1 MPLLQK
7 HSLPLWGIWKI
18 EESWEELLQQF
29 EHTATFHSFLNKSK
43 SESRKAE
50 WLSIRLLLKELT
62 GKEMVVSYHDN
73 GSPFLLDSSLHISIS
88 HTKGFA
94 AVILSPEKPV
104 GIDIE
109 YSSER
114 VHRIKSRFLNEGEL
128 KLLGNHL
135 TTNYLLI
142 CWSAKETAFKMT
154 DQKTANLQKDIQ
166 IIDFKPFQNSD
177 KGILSVKEFLTP
189 QSSVFQIN
197 YVITTDFVI
206 TYSE

>member
-7 HSLPLWGIWKI
+7 QISPLWGIWKI
-18 EESWEELLQQF
+18 EESWEELFHQF
-29 EHTATFHSFLNKSK
+29 EQTDSFLPFLNKSK

-50 WLSIRLLLKELT
+50 LLAIRLLLKELT
-62 GKEMVVSYHDN
+62 GKETVVSYLDN
-73 GSPFLLDSSLHISIS
+73 GAPYLPDSPYHISIS

-109 YSSER
+109 YISER
-114 VHRIKSRFLNEGEL
+114 VHRIKSRFMREDEL
-128 KLLGNHL
+128 TLFEKQL
-135 TTNYLLI
+135 TTNDLLI

-154 DQKTANLQKDIQ
+154 AQKTADLQKDIQ
-166 IIDFKPFQNSD
+166 IIGFKPFQNSEN
-177 KGILSVKEFLTP
+177 GTLTAREYLTP

-197 YVITTDFVI
+197 YMITPDFVV